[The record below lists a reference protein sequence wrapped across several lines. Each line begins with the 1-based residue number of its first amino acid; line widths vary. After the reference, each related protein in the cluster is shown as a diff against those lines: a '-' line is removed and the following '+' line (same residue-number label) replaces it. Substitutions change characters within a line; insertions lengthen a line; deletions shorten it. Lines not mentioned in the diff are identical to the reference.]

1 MTLTALMSMQFL
13 SLKNISKFYD
23 ATNAITDLS
32 LDIEQGEI
40 FGLLG
45 QSGSG
50 KTTLLRLIAGL
61 EKPTR
66 GTIEYDGKDITKL
79 KPEKRDFGMVFQSH
93 ALFPHLN
100 VADNIAFGLKARK
113 VSSKEIKNQVEK
125 MLSFVRLSGYENRHI
140 EELSGGEQQRVA
152 IARALAIEPKLL
164 LFDEP
169 FSNLDVGLREKTRS
183 ELRELIKNLGLT
195 AAYVTHD
202 QQEAFDLCDRIGVLD
217 KGQLL
222 QTGTPREIYESP
234 ASIAVASF
242 LGNNNLFQAMRL
254 TSNRT
259 KIHDFRTLIGNHQIL
274 ASIKEGQKLSPINKP
289 VMLSIRPEE
298 IRFFSGASFPGDN
311 VLKATVIHINF
322 SGATTIVR
330 LDAGGLI
337 LEALVLRLVGLSVG
351 DEILIGLPPDS
362 IKILASSEL
371 RL

>member
-1 MTLTALMSMQFL
+1 
-13 SLKNISKFYD
+13 
-23 ATNAITDLS
+23 
-32 LDIEQGEI
+32 
-40 FGLLG
+40 LLG

-66 GTIEYDGKDITKL
+66 GTVENNGDDITKL

-113 VSSKEIKNQVEK
+113 LSESEIKNRVGK
-125 MLSFVRLSGYENRHI
+125 MLSFVRLSGYENRRI

-183 ELRELIKNLGLT
+183 ELRDLIKNLGLT
-195 AAYVTHD
+195 AVYVTHD

-222 QTGTPREIYESP
+222 QIGTPREIYEMP
-234 ASIAVASF
+234 ESIAVASF

-254 TSNRT
+254 TDSRT
-259 KIHDFRTLIGNHQIL
+259 KIHDFRTLTGNHAIL
-274 ASIKEGQKLSPINKP
+274 ATIKEGQNLGPINKP
-289 VMLSIRPEE
+289 VTLAIRPED
-298 IRFFSGASFPGDN
+298 IKFFSGASFPGDN
-311 VLKATVIHINF
+311 ILKAAVIGIHF
-322 SGATTIVR
+322 SGATTTVK

-337 LEALVLRLVGLSVG
+337 LEALVLHLVGLSVG
-351 DEILIGLPPDS
+351 DEILVGLPPDS
-362 IKILASSEL
+362 IKILAS
-371 RL
+371 